1 VILCQKQR
9 NRVLKNI
16 RLLDRNSNASIILA
30 GILALIIGVGVAR
43 FVFTSLLPPMLEDY
57 LTVRVAGILASV
69 NYMGYL
75 AGSIF
80 AVFIKDIYA
89 KVKFFRLGMILCVL
103 TTLILATT
111 QNETL
116 WLVSRIIAGFGA
128 AMGLVVG
135 SAIVMYKL
143 KIDNKTKAMGI
154 HFSGIGFSILVTDL
168 IVRAVFYFHGTWQ
181 EAWLVLT
188 IFAFFASFYPMYIL
202 SFGKRINAG
211 VVEHHFD
218 KKLFTPFVILLI
230 MAYFCEGVGMVV
242 QSTFIPDIINS
253 LEGLQGYGN
262 LTWTL
267 VGLAGIPSCIIWMNL
282 AHKYGSVNIIIIS
295 MLLQVIGILISALT
309 NNMYL
314 NLLSG
319 ILYGGTFV
327 GLVAL
332 FMSLGGKLAGAN
344 PVILMGA
351 LTTAYGIGQVLAPLY
366 SVALIEKFGNYDYAL
381 YLTAFIVFGGVVL
394 LFISKVFKIVKD

>member
-1 VILCQKQR
+1 MKKI
-9 NRVLKNI
+9 N
-16 RLLDRNSNASIILA
+16 LLDKDSNASIILA

-57 LTVRVAGILASV
+57 LTVSFAGILASV
-69 NYMGYL
+69 NYAGYL

-80 AVFIKDIYA
+80 AVFIKDIYT
-89 KVKFFRLGMILCVL
+89 KVKFFRLGMIISIL
-103 TTLILATT
+103 TTLVLATT
-111 QNETL
+111 HNETL
-116 WLVSRIIAGFGA
+116 WLISRIIAGFGA
-128 AMGLVVG
+128 AMALVVG

-188 IFAFFASFYPMYIL
+188 IFAFFASFYSMYIL
-202 SFGKRINAG
+202 SFGKRVDAN
-211 VVEHHFD
+211 VVKHHFD
-218 KKLFTPFVILLI
+218 IKLFSPFVILLI
-230 MAYFCEGVGMVV
+230 IAYFCEGVGFVV
-242 QSTFIPDIINS
+242 QATFIPDIINS
-253 LEGLQGYGN
+253 LEGLKGYGN

-282 AHKYGSVNIIIIS
+282 AHKYGSVNIIIIA
-295 MLLQVIGILISALT
+295 MLLQVVGILISALT
-309 NNMYL
+309 NNLYL

-319 ILYGGTFV
+319 VLYGGTFI

-332 FMSLGGKLAGAN
+332 FMSLGGKLSGAN
-344 PVILMGA
+344 PVVLMGA
-351 LTTAYGIGQVLAPLY
+351 LTTAYGVGQVLAPLY
-366 SVALIEKFGNYDYAL
+366 SIALIDKFGNYTYAL
-381 YLTAFIVFGGVVL
+381 YLTAFIVFSGVVL
-394 LFISKVFKIVKD
+394 LFISKILNIVKE